1 METTKKEA
9 THCEGC
15 TFWRRLSSGNPH
27 SIRVCHYLLDTFKLR
42 GGSAATCTRK
52 ILKEAF

>member
-1 METTKKEA
+1 MENMKKEA

-27 SIRVCHYLLDTFKLR
+27 SILACHFALDRYKLR